1 MRRPHWLSKARISVL
16 QGTYYLLSALWPFL
30 AMDSFL
36 AVTGAPADEL
46 WLVRTVGGLLL
57 VAGLV
62 LLLAGL
68 RQRVTIDIRILGMGF
83 AAVLALIDVIH
94 VWTAA
99 IRPVFLVD
107 AALELVLLVAW
118 AVARRAPVSP
128 PPPEPEPDRAA

>member
-1 MRRPHWLSKARISVL
+1 MRRPHWLSKARVSVA
-16 QGTYYLLSALWPFL
+16 QGGYYLLSAIWPLL

-46 WLVRTVGGLLL
+46 WLVRTVGGLLM
-57 VAGLV
+57 VVGLV

-83 AAVLALIDVIH
+83 AAVLALVDVIH

-107 AALELVLLVAW
+107 AALELTLLAGW
-118 AVARRAPVSP
+118 AIARRAPVAP